1 MTGPPGD
8 MLRADD
14 KEDAAMSADQR
25 LADLG
30 LTLPSAPKPIGNYV
44 PFRLAGNLLF
54 LSGVGPRRAD
64 ESMITGKVGAD
75 VSVEQGYEAA
85 KLCGLNLLVNMIAA
99 VGTLERVD
107 TVLKVLGMV
116 NAVPNFTRHP
126 EVINGC
132 TDLFV
137 QVLGDGGRP
146 ARSAVGMG
154 SLPLNI
160 AVEVEAIVLVK
171 GI

>member
-1 MTGPPGD
+1 
-8 MLRADD
+8 
-14 KEDAAMSADQR
+14 MSADQR

-30 LTLPSAPKPIGNYV
+30 LTMPAPPKPIGNYV

-64 ESMITGKVGAD
+64 ETNIIGKVGAD
-75 VSVEQGYEAA
+75 LTVEQGYEAA

-107 TVLKVLGMV
+107 TVLKVFGMV
-116 NAVPNFTRHP
+116 NAVPDFTQHP

-137 QVLGDGGRP
+137 QVLGEAGRP

-154 SLPLNI
+154 SLPRNI

-171 GI
+171 GV

>member
-1 MTGPPGD
+1 
-8 MLRADD
+8 
-14 KEDAAMSADQR
+14 MSADQR

-64 ESMITGKVGAD
+64 ETMITGKVGAD
-75 VSVEQGYEAA
+75 LTVEQGYEAA
-85 KLCGLNLLVNMIAA
+85 QLCGLTLLVNMIAA

-116 NAVPNFTRHP
+116 NAVPDFGQHP

-137 QVLGDGGRP
+137 QVLGEGGRP

-154 SLPLNI
+154 SLPRGI
-160 AVEVEAIVLVK
+160 AVEVEAIVLVR
-171 GI
+171 GT

>member
-1 MTGPPGD
+1 
-8 MLRADD
+8 
-14 KEDAAMSADQR
+14 MSADQR

-30 LTLPSAPKPIGNYV
+30 LSLPPPPKPIGNYV

-54 LSGVGPRRAD
+54 LSGVGPRHAD
-64 ESMITGKVGAD
+64 ETMITGNVGAD
-75 VSVEQGYEAA
+75 LTVEQGYEAA
-85 KLCGLNLLVNMIAA
+85 KLCGINLLVNMIAA

-116 NAVPNFTRHP
+116 NAVPEFGRHP

>member
-1 MTGPPGD
+1 MS
-8 MLRADD
+8 
-14 KEDAAMSADQR
+14 MSADQR

-30 LTLPSAPKPIGNYV
+30 LTLPPPAKPLGNYV

-54 LSGVGPRRAD
+54 LSGVGPRSAD
-64 ESMITGKVGAD
+64 ETMITGKVGAD
-75 VSVEQGYEAA
+75 LTVEQAYEAA

-116 NAVPNFTRHP
+116 NAVPTFTNHP
-126 EVINGC
+126 KVIDGC

-137 QVLGDGGRP
+137 QVLGEGGRP

-154 SLPLNI
+154 SLPGNI
-160 AVEVEAIVLVK
+160 LVEVEAIVLVR
-171 GI
+171 GT